1 MDIEGVEGAALSGTS
16 KIIENSKNFIVYM
29 EYFPKWIKKFGNVPE
44 ELLTSLG
51 KKNFELFNF
60 HQINKKLEPI
70 IITNF
75 IEDYNEHKKNYTNI
89 LCVKGKK
96 LSSYNL

>member
-1 MDIEGVEGAALSGTS
+1 
-16 KIIENSKNFIVYM
+16 M

-44 ELLTSLG
+44 ELLTSLE
-51 KKNFELFNF
+51 KKNFELFNI